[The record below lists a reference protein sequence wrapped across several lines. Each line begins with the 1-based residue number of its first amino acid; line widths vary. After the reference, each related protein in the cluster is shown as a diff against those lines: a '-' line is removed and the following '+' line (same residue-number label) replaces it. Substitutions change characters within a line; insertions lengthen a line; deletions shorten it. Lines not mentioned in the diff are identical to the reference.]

1 MNQLPQQMSDMFN
14 SHSATGGPLVP
25 VAVHP
30 LIQTTYEPVSPQDQ
44 FINNWE
50 SSSLVTLTGFSSTT
64 GAGNLTVATTHN
76 KMQAYTATVTGS
88 NSSIFVSVGNL
99 LNQRHFTNTLTGTS
113 TASLS
118 SITVEPQLGVFT
130 LRKLLYDTKIEPGT
144 LTATVSGTNSFG
156 VDMAGDY
163 YDSGS
168 GEFKSKDAHGGIGVD
183 ETIGAVLV
191 DEGMFVVTASTMR
204 EVATA
209 VTAVKYKTNVLNTTI
224 SVFCKSSPDAQNF
237 TLNPTSFDQ
246 STISATGTAAV
257 GSIAQSFNNIL
268 CHSSITANTDRARYM
283 PGLVSSGAGWSPY
296 VTTVGLYNGRNELLA
311 VAKMATP
318 MKKPN
323 DLPLTFKVQI
333 DV

>member
-1 MNQLPQQMSDMFN
+1 MNRELHQQLFANGSMT
-14 SHSATGGPLVP
+14 AGPVLP
-25 VAVHP
+25 VTVNP
-30 LIQTTYEPVSPQDQ
+30 LINTSYEGVLPQDQ
-44 FINNWE
+44 FINNWD
-50 SSSLVTLTGFSSTT
+50 SSSLVTLSGFHSSTVGST
-64 GAGNLTVATTHN
+64 DHTMSTDLNKVVAKTASVDGSNSSTFFVVGGLLNQRHYTNTLTATTTDSSISALPEEG
-76 KMQAYTATVTGS
+76 KLGVFTIRKLYYGTKIEAGSLTATVTG
-88 NSSIFVSVGNL
+88 
-99 LNQRHFTNTLTGTS
+99 
-113 TASLS
+113 
-118 SITVEPQLGVFT
+118 
-130 LRKLLYDTKIEPGT
+130 
-144 LTATVSGTNSFG
+144 TNSYG
-156 VDMAGDY
+156 VDMSGDY

-168 GEFKSKDAHGGIGVD
+168 GEFKSKTAHGSIAAD